1 MSGGTLGEIGNA
13 IRDKKKHMP
22 NETESEIIVVAG
34 KNNIKQAQGSS
45 ELAKVAYSID
55 KGIEKIVNQ
64 IDDNQK
70 VNFVNIIPEPEE
82 LTPHQSIISDY
93 LELTLNKTSDKNDK
107 VQVTHIESVN
117 EE

>member
-22 NETESEIIVVAG
+22 NEVVPEVIVVAG
-34 KNNIKQAQGSS
+34 KNNVKQVQGTN

-70 VNFVNIIPEPEE
+70 VNFVNI
-82 LTPHQSIISDY
+82 
-93 LELTLNKTSDKNDK
+93 
-107 VQVTHIESVN
+107 
-117 EE
+117 